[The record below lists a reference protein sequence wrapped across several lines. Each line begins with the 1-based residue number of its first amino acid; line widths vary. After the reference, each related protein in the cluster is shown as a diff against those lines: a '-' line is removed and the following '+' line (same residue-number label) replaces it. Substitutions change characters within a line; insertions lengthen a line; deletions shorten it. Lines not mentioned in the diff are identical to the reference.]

1 MKTTKSFLSILA
13 LCFIQLLVVK
23 AQAQPTKCKPPY
35 APYKSSFVYMEK
47 DTKGKSKTKVKGEKG
62 KIQFVDSTQSKTT
75 LVFEAGLNDSLSI
88 FLNNQYITKD
98 FFKSDDFTGN
108 TGLKVD
114 VDYTGRIRGSNIFL
128 STPSGADCVKIE
140 VKKGFAYM
148 EISRDEQKNWIVVY
162 SNNPA
167 F

>member
-1 MKTTKSFLSILA
+1 MIKRYFPI
-13 LCFIQLLVVK
+13 LLVMGFFTAFAATMH
-23 AQAQPTKCKPPY
+23 AQSPKCKPPY
-35 APYKSSFVYMEK
+35 TSYQSSYVYLEK

-62 KIQFVDSTQSKTT
+62 KIQTVDSTKSMTT

-88 FLNNQYITKD
+88 YLNNKYIAKD

-108 TGLKVD
+108 TGLKID

-128 STPSGADCVKIE
+128 STPNGSTCLKIE

-148 EISRDEQKNWIVVY
+148 EISKNEKQEWMVVY